1 MLTFCCNIQGSISL
15 GAVKLIVNNIAVS
28 NGMVHVIDAV
38 LKPPE
43 LDPIV
48 NRTCP
53 NVTRETMQVSN
64 IDVVIILNIL
74 YLSPSWPV
82 GVALEYQIVHLD
94 MRTV

>member
-1 MLTFCCNIQGSISL
+1 MLTLCCNIQGSISL
-15 GAVKLIVNNIAVS
+15 GGVKLIINNIVVS

-53 NVTRETMQVSN
+53 NVTTETMRVSS
-64 IDVVIILNIL
+64 IDVVIILNIF
-74 YLSPSWPV
+74 YPSPS
-82 GVALEYQIVHLD
+82 
-94 MRTV
+94 

>member
-15 GAVKLIVNNIAVS
+15 GLLRSGRKLISTDIIVS
-28 NGMVHVIDAV
+28 NGIVHVIDAV

-53 NVTRETMQVSN
+53 RITTETIQVSSVDDN
-64 IDVVIILNIL
+64 
-74 YLSPSWPV
+74 S
-82 GVALEYQIVHLD
+82 
-94 MRTV
+94 